1 MQTLTRSSSR
11 QALLDRARKLTP
23 DSRALWG
30 RFTVDRM
37 LAHVVETFRMALGEL
52 PVKSKNLP
60 LRYWPV
66 KIIVIYVAPW
76 PKGLPTAPELIARSP
91 ETVNRE
97 LATLETYM
105 ERFARLENQREW
117 PEHPAF
123 GKLSR
128 RLWGRLGYRHLDH
141 HLRQFGV

>member
-1 MQTLTRSSSR
+1 MQSLMKEATRT
-11 QALLDRARKLTP
+11 ALLARARRLTP
-23 DSRALWG
+23 ESRPLWG

-60 LRYWPV
+60 LRHWPV
-66 KIIVIYVAPW
+66 NILVIYFAPW

-91 ETVNRE
+91 ETFNRE

-105 ERFARLENQREW
+105 DKIARVEQRKEW

-128 RLWGRLGYRHLDH
+128 RVWGRLGYRHLDH